1 MFLSFSYIFFNIPM
15 YMESKTWLIDIGN
28 STIQYVA
35 LTNEPNNEVISLS
48 TDLVTPELIQE
59 RFHHSCCYVS
69 TVVPKVIP
77 WFDSVSSSTVRFA
90 SCETVQLLKVNL
102 DKPEELGADR
112 LINALGAYKTYGGPC
127 LIIDSGT
134 ALTCCY
140 VDGQG
145 VYQGGSIF
153 PGMRICSSSL
163 HEKTAKLPLVWVEPT
178 AVLQGKTT
186 KEAIE
191 IGLYE
196 GFLGA
201 LKHMIQRYRQ
211 DVADIKVIGTGQ
223 GLGVFV
229 DQLDMDVYDERL
241 IFKGLEVWRSL

>member
-1 MFLSFSYIFFNIPM
+1 
-15 YMESKTWLIDIGN
+15 MESKTWLIDVGN
-28 STIQYVA
+28 STTQYLA
-35 LTNEPNNEVISLS
+35 LTPESDNGVVSLS
-48 TDLVTPELIQE
+48 TDELTPELIQE
-59 RFHHSCCYVS
+59 RFHDSCCYVS

-77 WFDSVSSSTVRFA
+77 WFDSVSSSTIYFA
-90 SCETVQLLKVNL
+90 NHETVPFLTVNL

-112 LINALGAYKTYGGPC
+112 LINALGAYKTYGSPC

-140 VDGQG
+140 VDAQG

-153 PGMRICSSSL
+153 PGMRICSKSL

-178 AVLQGKTT
+178 SVLHGKTT

-211 DVADIKVIGTGQ
+211 DVAGIKVIGTGQ

-229 DQLDMDVYDERL
+229 DHLDMDVYDEQL
-241 IFKGLEVWRSL
+241 IFKGLEIWSKL